1 MDVWQKELIIGLL
14 LFLAV
19 SVVGGMTGLFMP
31 LALVLTLGMLMHQLY
46 QINRFER
53 WIRTGGRAKY
63 PKTSGVWEE
72 IYYHVYRIKK
82 NEKKRKK
89 KLGKMVDQFR
99 QSTEALPDAAV
110 VLGAN
115 DEIEWANKAAREVFG
130 LQQSDKGQRIPN
142 LIRFPEFIRYLKS
155 GNYSEPVILPSP
167 VNNRI
172 TLAVRIIAYGAG
184 LRLLLAQDVTQLKKM
199 ERMRKD
205 FVANVSHELRT
216 PLTVLKG
223 YLETLQDMDDG
234 ESPLLTTSFQ
244 QMQGQTERMQ
254 HLVDDLLLLTR
265 LETQQKKTECINVPA
280 LLSQICKEAETIH
293 GKASASSATAPAL
306 LYLPHPCSR
315 AHAPYLHPVGNFP
328 NRIELSL
335 ESDVNIMGD
344 EQELR
349 SAFTNLLGNALKYSP
364 EDSVVKVRWYRSN
377 DSIVLDVE
385 DQGEGIAAAD
395 IPRVTERFYRS
406 EVKRIKKVGGTG
418 LGLAIVK
425 HVLMRHDA
433 KLNITSE
440 LGKGSRFS
448 CHFPAKRVCH

>member
-1 MDVWQKELIIGLL
+1 MAIWQKELATGLL
-14 LFLAV
+14 LLLAV

-31 LALVLTLGMLMHQLY
+31 LALLLALALLMRQLY
-46 QINRFER
+46 QINRFEK
-53 WIRTGGRAKY
+53 WIRTGGRAEY
-63 PKTSGVWEE
+63 PKTTGVWEE

-115 DEIEWANKAAREVFG
+115 DEIEWANKAARDVFG
-130 LQQSDKGQRIPN
+130 LKQSDKGQRIPN

-155 GNYSEPVILPSP
+155 GNYKEPVILPSP
-167 VNNRI
+167 VDHSI
-172 TLAVRIIAYGAG
+172 TLAVRIITYGAG

-234 ESPLLTTSFQ
+234 ESPLLTASFR

-265 LETQQKKTECINVPA
+265 LETKQKKTECVDVPA
-280 LLSQICKEAETIH
+280 LLSQICKEAETM
-293 GKASASSATAPAL
+293 KDSVP
-306 LYLPHPCSR
+306 R
-315 AHAPYLHPVGNFP
+315 
-328 NRIELSL
+328 RIELVL
-335 ESDVNIMGD
+335 ETDAQLVGE
-344 EQELR
+344 EQELC

-364 EDSVVKVRWYRSN
+364 DDSLVTVRWYASK
-377 DSIVLDVE
+377 DSLVLEVE

-406 EVKRIKKVGGTG
+406 DVKRSKKVGGTG

-425 HVLMRHDA
+425 HVLMRHEA
-433 KLNITSE
+433 KLSIASE

-448 CHFPAKRVCH
+448 CYFPVTRVCG

>member
-1 MDVWQKELIIGLL
+1 MD
-14 LFLAV
+14 
-19 SVVGGMTGLFMP
+19 TGRWRS
-31 LALVLTLGMLMHQLY
+31 
-46 QINRFER
+46 QI
-53 WIRTGGRAKY
+53 
-63 PKTSGVWEE
+63 PKTSGIWEE

-110 VLGAN
+110 VLGPY
-115 DEIEWANKAAREVFG
+115 DEIEWSNKAAREVFG
-130 LQQSDKGQRIPN
+130 LQQSDRGQRIPN

-155 GNYSEPVILPSP
+155 GDYNEPVILPSP
-167 VNNRI
+167 VNHRI
-172 TLAVRIIAYGAG
+172 TLAVRIITYGAG

-244 QMQGQTERMQ
+244 QMKGQTERMQ

-265 LETQQKKTECINVPA
+265 LETQQKKTECVNIPA
-280 LLSQICKEAETIH
+280 LLIQICKEAE
-293 GKASASSATAPAL
+293 
-306 LYLPHPCSR
+306 R
-315 AHAPYLHPVGNFP
+315 LHSHIP
-328 NRIELSL
+328 NRIELTL
-335 ESDVNIMGD
+335 ETDVRITGE

-364 EDSVVKVRWYRSN
+364 EDSIVKVRWYRTA
-377 DSIVLDVE
+377 DDIVLDVE
-385 DQGEGIAAAD
+385 DHGEGIAAAD

-406 EVKRIKKVGGTG
+406 EVKRAKKVGGTG

-425 HVLMRHDA
+425 HVLMRHEA
-433 KLNITSE
+433 KLNIVSE
-440 LGKGSRFS
+440 LGKGSCFS
-448 CHFPAKRVCH
+448 CHFPLKRICN

>member
-1 MDVWQKELIIGLL
+1 MGVWQKELITGLL

-19 SVVGGMTGLFMP
+19 LVVGGMTGLFMP
-31 LALVLTLGMLMHQLY
+31 LALLLTLGMLMRQLL
-46 QINRFER
+46 QISRFEK
-53 WIRTGGRAKY
+53 WIRTGGRTQY
-63 PKTSGVWEE
+63 PKTTGVWEE

-89 KLGKMVDQFR
+89 KLSKMVDQFR

-110 VLGAN
+110 VLGSS

-130 LQQSDKGQRIPN
+130 LQPSDKGQRIPN

-155 GNYSEPVILPSP
+155 GNYNEAVILPSP

-184 LRLLLAQDVTQLKKM
+184 LRLLLAQDVTELKKM

-265 LETQQKKTECINVPA
+265 LETQQKKTECVNVPA
-280 LLSQICKEAETIH
+280 LLSQICKEAETLK
-293 GKASASSATAPAL
+293 GKVYAPHLHSVNGAPA
-306 LYLPHPCSR
+306 
-315 AHAPYLHPVGNFP
+315 
-328 NRIELSL
+328 RIELNL
-335 ESDVNIMGD
+335 ETDAHIVGE

-364 EDSVVKVRWYRSN
+364 EDSVVKIHWYRSN

-385 DQGEGIAAAD
+385 DQGEGIAAVD

-406 EVKRIKKVGGTG
+406 EVKRAKKVGGTG

-433 KLNITSE
+433 KLSIVSE
-440 LGKGSRFS
+440 LGKGSCFS
-448 CHFPAKRVCH
+448 CHFPLKRVCN

>member
-1 MDVWQKELIIGLL
+1 MGVWQKELIAGLL
-14 LFLAV
+14 FFLAV
-19 SVVGGMTGLFMP
+19 SIVGGLSGLFMP
-31 LALVLTLGMLMHQLY
+31 LALLLTLGMFMRQLF
-46 QINRFER
+46 QINRFEK
-53 WIRTGGRAKY
+53 WIRTGGSAKY
-63 PKTSGVWEE
+63 PKTTGIWEE

-89 KLGKMVDQFR
+89 KLGKMIDQFR

-115 DEIEWANKAAREVFG
+115 DEIEWANKAARDVFG
-130 LQQSDKGQRIPN
+130 LQQADKGQRIPN

-167 VNNRI
+167 IDHRI
-172 TLAVRIIAYGAG
+172 TLAVRIIPYGAG

-265 LETQQKKTECINVPA
+265 LETQQKKTECINVPD
-280 LLSQICKEAETIH
+280 LLSQICKEAETLH
-293 GKASASSATAPAL
+293 SNASD
-306 LYLPHPCSR
+306 
-315 AHAPYLHPVGNFP
+315 
-328 NRIELSL
+328 RIELTL
-335 ESDVNIMGD
+335 DTTAYIVGE

-364 EDSVVKVRWYRSN
+364 ENSVVKVRWYRSTE
-377 DSIVLDVE
+377 DIVLDVE

-406 EVKRIKKVGGTG
+406 EVKRVKKVGGTG

-425 HVLMRHDA
+425 HVLMRHDG
-433 KLNITSE
+433 KLNITST

-448 CHFPAKRVCH
+448 CHFPVKRICCN

>member
-1 MDVWQKELIIGLL
+1 MGVWQKEINTVLLLLLTTAILGGITGHFLPL
-14 LFLAV
+14 LFL
-19 SVVGGMTGLFMP
+19 L
-31 LALVLTLGMLMHQLY
+31 MLSIIIR
-46 QINRFER
+46 QIVQISRFEK
-53 WIRTGGRAKY
+53 WISTGGRSKY
-63 PKTSGVWEE
+63 PKTTGIWEE

-82 NEKKRKK
+82 NEKRRKK
-89 KLGKMVDQFR
+89 KLGKIIDQFR

-110 VLGAN
+110 VLGVH

-155 GNYSEPVILPSP
+155 GNYKEAVILPSP
-167 VNNRI
+167 VDNRI
-172 TLAVRIIAYGAG
+172 TLEVRIAPYGAG

-223 YLETLQDMDDG
+223 YLETLQDLDDG
-234 ESPLLTTSFQ
+234 HSPLLTSSFR

-265 LETQQKKTECINVPA
+265 LETQQKKSQCVNVPA
-280 LLSQICKEAETIH
+280 LLSQICKEGDTLEN
-293 GKASASSATAPAL
+293 AS
-306 LYLPHPCSR
+306 R
-315 AHAPYLHPVGNFP
+315 
-328 NRIELSL
+328 RIELTL
-335 ESDVNIMGD
+335 ATAEHIVGE

-364 EDSVVKVRWYRSN
+364 EDSVVKVRWYH
-377 DSIVLDVE
+377 DKESIVLAVE
-385 DQGEGIAAAD
+385 DQGEGIAKAD
-395 IPRVTERFYRS
+395 IPRVTERFYRV
-406 EVKRIKKVGGTG
+406 ETKRIKKVNGTG

-433 KLNITSE
+433 HLNISSE
-440 LGKGSRFS
+440 LGRGSCFS
-448 CHFPAKRVCH
+448 CHFPIGRICN

>member
-1 MDVWQKELIIGLL
+1 MGVWRKEINTVLLLMLATTIVGAITGLFLPL
-14 LFLAV
+14 LFLLMLGIIMRQ
-19 SVVGGMTGLFMP
+19 VV
-31 LALVLTLGMLMHQLY
+31 
-46 QINRFER
+46 QISRFEK
-53 WIRTGGRAKY
+53 WISTGGRSKY
-63 PKTSGVWEE
+63 PKTTGIWEE

-82 NEKKRKK
+82 NEKRRKK
-89 KLGKMVDQFR
+89 KLGKMIDQFR

-110 VLGAN
+110 VLGVH

-155 GNYSEPVILPSP
+155 GNYKESVILPSP
-167 VNNRI
+167 VENRT
-172 TLAVRIIAYGAG
+172 TLEVRIVPYGAG

-223 YLETLQDMDDG
+223 YLETLQDLDDG
-234 ESPLLTTSFQ
+234 HSPLLTSSFQ

-265 LETQQKKTECINVPA
+265 LETQQKKSQCVDVPA
-280 LLSQICKEAETIH
+280 LLSQICKEGDTLEHA
-293 GKASASSATAPAL
+293 AS
-306 LYLPHPCSR
+306 
-315 AHAPYLHPVGNFP
+315 
-328 NRIELSL
+328 RIELNL
-335 ESDVNIMGD
+335 EAVVHIVGD

-364 EDSVVKVRWYRSN
+364 EDSVVKVRWYQ
-377 DSIVLDVE
+377 DKESIVLAIE
-385 DQGEGIAAAD
+385 DQGEGIAKAD
-395 IPRVTERFYRS
+395 IPRVTERFYRV
-406 EVKRIKKVGGTG
+406 ENKRLKKVNGTG

-425 HVLMRHDA
+425 HVLMRHGA
-433 KLNITSE
+433 HLNIASE
-440 LGKGSRFS
+440 LGKGSCFT
-448 CHFPAKRVCH
+448 CHFPVGRICI

>member
-1 MDVWQKELIIGLL
+1 MEVWQREFITALL
-14 LFLAV
+14 LFVAV
-19 SVVGGMTGLFMP
+19 AIVGGMTGLFMP
-31 LALVLTLGMLMHQLY
+31 LALAVTLGILVRQLF
-46 QINRFER
+46 QINRFEK
-53 WIRTGGRAKY
+53 WIRAGGRAKY
-63 PKTSGVWEE
+63 PKTTGIWEE

-115 DEIEWANKAAREVFG
+115 DEIEWANKAARDVFG

-155 GNYSEPVILPSP
+155 GNYNEAVILPSP
-167 VNNRI
+167 VNHRI
-172 TLAVRIIAYGAG
+172 TLAVRIVTYGAG
-184 LRLLLAQDVTQLKKM
+184 LRLLLAQDVTELKKM

-265 LETQQKKTECINVPA
+265 LETRQKKTECVNIPA
-280 LLSQICKEAETIH
+280 LLIQICKEAETMN
-293 GKASASSATAPAL
+293 GKASD
-306 LYLPHPCSR
+306 
-315 AHAPYLHPVGNFP
+315 
-328 NRIELSL
+328 RIDLTL
-335 ESDVNIMGD
+335 ETNVHITGE

-364 EDSVVKVRWYRSN
+364 EDSVVKIRWYRIA
-377 DSIVLDVE
+377 DDIVLEVE
-385 DQGEGIAAAD
+385 DHGEGIPTAD

-406 EVKRIKKVGGTG
+406 EVKRVKKVGGTG

-433 KLNITSE
+433 KLNIVSE
-440 LGKGSRFS
+440 LGKGSCFS
-448 CHFPAKRVCH
+448 CHFPAKRVCN

>member
-1 MDVWQKELIIGLL
+1 MGIWQKELITGLL

-19 SVVGGMTGLFMP
+19 SIVGGMTGLFMP
-31 LALVLTLGMLMHQLY
+31 LALLVTLCILMRQLF
-46 QINRFER
+46 QINRFEK
-53 WIRTGGRAKY
+53 WIRTGGRSKY
-63 PKTSGVWEE
+63 PKTTGIWEE
-72 IYYHVYRIKK
+72 IYYHVYLIKK

-115 DEIEWANKAAREVFG
+115 DEIEWANKAARDVFG

-155 GNYSEPVILPSP
+155 GNYSEPVILTSP
-167 VNNRI
+167 VDNRI
-172 TLAVRIIAYGAG
+172 TLAVRIVTYGAG

-244 QMQGQTERMQ
+244 QMHGQTERMQ

-265 LETQQKKTECINVPA
+265 LETKQKKTECVNIPA
-280 LLSQICKEAETIH
+280 LLSQICKEAETVH
-293 GKASASSATAPAL
+293 GKASD
-306 LYLPHPCSR
+306 
-315 AHAPYLHPVGNFP
+315 PV
-328 NRIELSL
+328 RIEARIALSL
-335 ESDVNIMGD
+335 ETDAHIVGE

-364 EDSVVKVRWYRSN
+364 EDSVVKVRWYLSKE
-377 DSIVLDVE
+377 DIVLDVE
-385 DQGEGIAAAD
+385 DQGEGIAAID

-406 EVKRIKKVGGTG
+406 EAKHIKKVGGTG

-433 KLNITSE
+433 KLNIASE

-448 CHFPAKRVCH
+448 CHFPVKRVCN